1 MNTNPSTQGTP
12 IVPPPDF
19 PVMWANPED
28 AQYHW
33 TRDREHMPDPITP
46 MFNSVAALTAPE
58 GLRRIAGVYDEA
70 IVERCYWTINTYSYA
85 HLVPFRGAPEEMD
98 ARARRHHEKV
108 GAVVSRLRQI
118 WEDEWRPALDDDWA
132 FWAAFDLEAADLD
145 ALAVHLEES
154 LARVTHLYE
163 IHNLM
168 GPPMWF
174 AIDEF
179 ETFYCDLFRGKTA
192 LDAHRLLQ
200 GFDNKTLEIGRAL
213 WRLRD
218 LAKAVPAVCRVL
230 LECPADK
237 AWEALA
243 RLVEGR
249 HFLDELR
256 GFLTTYGRRS
266 SLWDWGYPSWEDD
279 PTPVIN
285 NLKNYLMQPDRDLRA
300 ELTLAAAEREAAI
313 AQARYDLAGYPQPVI
328 DRFEQL
334 LDAAQMALV
343 LTENHTYY
351 IDFNGFGWMHRL
363 IHACG
368 KRLAVAGGL
377 NDVSD
382 VFYLTLPELREML
395 ADPTCDRRDLAAER
409 RAQAE
414 HWAAY
419 PEPAELGTRP
429 AEPVHLYSPEAR
441 RMLRYIGGMVAEAP
455 LPAAEPGQLRG
466 QAGSPGKVR
475 GPARVIRSLAEAHR
489 LQPGDILVT
498 TTTAPP
504 WTPLFL
510 TAAAVVTDAGGL
522 LSHGAVVSR
531 EYRIPAVVGTRDAT
545 TRIADGQMIEVDGD
559 QGIVKLLE

>member
-1 MNTNPSTQGTP
+1 MNTNLMTAGTP

-19 PVMWANPED
+19 PVVWANPDD
-28 AQYHW
+28 AKVHW

-46 MFNSVAALTAPE
+46 MFDSVAALTATE
-58 GLRRIAGVYDEA
+58 ALRRTAHVYDEA
-70 IVERCYWTINTYSYA
+70 IVERRYWTINMYSYA
-85 HLVPFRGAPEEMD
+85 HLVPFHGAPEEMD
-98 ARARRHHEKV
+98 ARIRRHREKV
-108 GAVVSRLRQI
+108 WTVVSQLRRV

-132 FWAAFDLEAADLD
+132 FWAAFDYESADLD
-145 ALAVHLEES
+145 ALAAHLEAS
-154 LARVTHLYE
+154 LPRVAHLYE
-163 IHNLM
+163 IHYLM

-179 ETFYCDLFRGKTA
+179 ETFYCDLFPGKTP

-218 LAKAVPAVCRVL
+218 LAQAIPAVRRIFIERPTTEVW
-230 LECPADK
+230 A
-237 AWEALA
+237 ALQA
-243 RLVEGR
+243 SAEGR
-249 HFLDELR
+249 AFLDEMRAFLR
-256 GFLTTYGRRS
+256 AYGGRS

-285 NLKNYLMQPDRDLRA
+285 NLKNYLAQPDRDLRA

-313 AQARYDLAGYPQPVI
+313 AQARYDLAGYPQPVL

-334 LDAAQMALV
+334 LDAAQTALV

-363 IHACG
+363 IGACG
-368 KRLAVAGGL
+368 QRFAAAGRLAAPG
-377 NDVSD
+377 D
-382 VFYLTLPELREML
+382 VFYLTLPELRVML
-395 ADPTCDRRDLAAER
+395 ADPALDHAALAASR
-409 RAQAE
+409 RAEAE

-429 AEPVHLYSPEAR
+429 AEAVYLYSPDAR
-441 RMLRYIGGMVAEAP
+441 RMMRYIGGLVAEAP
-455 LPAAEPGQLRG
+455 LPEAEPGQLRG
-466 QAGSPGKVR
+466 QAGSPGKAR
-475 GPARVIRSLAEAHR
+475 GPARIIRSLAEAHR

-545 TRIADGQMIEVDGD
+545 TRIPDGQMLEVDGD
-559 QGIVKLLE
+559 QGLVSFV

>member
-1 MNTNPSTQGTP
+1 MNTNLTTTSTP

-19 PVMWANPED
+19 PVVWANPDD
-28 AQYHW
+28 AHYHW
-33 TRDREHMPDPITP
+33 TRDREHMPDPLTP
-46 MFNSVAALTAPE
+46 MFNSVAALAATDALHRTAN
-58 GLRRIAGVYDEA
+58 VYDEA
-70 IVERCYWTINTYSYA
+70 VVKRCYTTINTYSYA
-85 HLVPFRGAPEEMD
+85 HLVPFTGAPEEVA
-98 ARARRHHEKV
+98 ARARRYREKV
-108 GAVVSRLRQI
+108 WAVVSRLRQI

-154 LARVTHLYE
+154 LPRVAHLYE
-163 IHNLM
+163 IHYLM

-174 AIDEF
+174 AIDAF
-179 ETFYCDLFRGKTA
+179 ETFYCDLFPGATP

-218 LAKAVPAVCRVL
+218 LAQATPAVSRIL
-230 LECPADK
+230 IERPA
-237 AWEALA
+237 AEVWSALA
-243 RLVEGR
+243 ASAEGQD
-249 HFLDELR
+249 FLDEMRAFLR
-256 GFLTTYGRRS
+256 AYGGRS
-266 SLWDWGYPSWEDD
+266 DLWDWGYPSWEDD

-285 NLKNYLMQPDRDLRA
+285 NLKNYLAQPDRDLRA

-313 AQARYDLAGYPQPVI
+313 AQARYDLAGYPQPVL

-334 LDAAQMALV
+334 LDAAQTALV

-351 IDFNGFGWMHRL
+351 IDFNGFGWLHRL
-363 IHACG
+363 IGACG
-368 KRLAVAGGL
+368 QRFAIAGRLDDA
-377 NDVSD
+377 SD
-382 VFYLTLPELREML
+382 VFYLTLPELRAML
-395 ADPTCDRRDLAAER
+395 ADPTLDHAARAASR
-409 RAQAE
+409 RAEAE

-419 PEPAELGTRP
+419 PEPAELGARP
-429 AEPVHLYSPEAR
+429 AEPVYLYSPDAR
-441 RMLRYIGGMVAEAP
+441 RMMRHIGGLVAEAP
-455 LPAAEPGQLRG
+455 LPEAEPGQLRG
-466 QAGSPGKVR
+466 QAGSPGKAR

-545 TRIADGQMIEVDGD
+545 TRITDGQMLEVDGD
-559 QGIVKLLE
+559 QGLVTLLE

>member
-19 PVMWANPED
+19 PVVWANPED
-28 AQYHW
+28 TQYHW

-46 MFNSVAALTAPE
+46 MFDSVAALTASE
-58 GLRRIAGVYDEA
+58 GRRRTVAVYDEA
-70 IVERCYWTINTYSYA
+70 ILARYDCQFNTYDYTR
-85 HLVPFRGAPEEMD
+85 LVPFTGTPEEMD
-98 ARARRHHEKV
+98 ARVRRHHEKV
-108 GAVVSRLRQI
+108 WAVARRLRQI

-132 FWAAFDLEAADLD
+132 FWASFDLEAADLD

-154 LARVTHLYE
+154 LPRTTHLYE
-163 IHNLM
+163 IHYLM

-179 ETFYCDLFRGKTA
+179 ETFYCDLFPGKTP

-218 LAKAVPAVCRVL
+218 LAKAIPAVCRIL
-230 LECPADK
+230 LKCPADE
-237 AWEALA
+237 AWAALGA
-243 RLVEGR
+243 LVEGQ
-249 HFLDELR
+249 HFLDELQA
-256 GFLTTYGRRS
+256 FLTAYGRRS

-300 ELTLAAAEREAAI
+300 ELTLAAAEREAVI
-313 AQARYDLAGYPQPVI
+313 AQARCDLAGYPQSVV
-328 DRFEQL
+328 DRFERL
-334 LDAAQMALV
+334 LDAAQTALV

-363 IHACG
+363 IREFG
-368 KRLAVAGGL
+368 KRFAADDRL
-377 NDVSD
+377 NDPSD
-382 VFYLTLPELREML
+382 VFYLTLFELREML
-395 ADPTCDRRDLAAER
+395 VDPALDRRELARSRRTEAER
-409 RAQAE
+409 
-414 HWAAY
+414 WATYLA
-419 PEPAELGTRP
+419 PSELGTRP
-429 AEPVHLYSPEAR
+429 DEPAYLYSAEAR
-441 RMLRYIGGMVAEAP
+441 RMMRYIGGMVAETP

-466 QAGSPGKVR
+466 QAGSPGKAC

-545 TRIADGQMIEVDGD
+545 TRIADGQMIQVDGN
-559 QGIVKLLE
+559 QGLVKLLE

>member
-1 MNTNPSTQGTP
+1 MNTNLTTTSTP

-19 PVMWANPED
+19 PVVWANPDD

-33 TRDREHMPDPITP
+33 TRDREHMPDPLTP
-46 MFNSVAALTAPE
+46 MFNSVAALTATE
-58 GLRRIAGVYDEA
+58 ALTRTSNVYDEA
-70 IVERCYWTINTYSYA
+70 VVKRCYATINTYSYA
-85 HLVPFRGAPEEMD
+85 HLVPFTGAPEEVES
-98 ARARRHHEKV
+98 RARRYREKV
-108 GAVVSRLRQI
+108 WAVVSQLRRI

-145 ALAVHLEES
+145 ALRVHLEDS
-154 LARVTHLYE
+154 LPRVSHLYE
-163 IHNLM
+163 IHYLM

-174 AIDEF
+174 AIDAF
-179 ETFYCDLFRGKTA
+179 ETFYCDLFPGETT

-213 WRLRD
+213 WHLRD
-218 LAKAVPAVCRVL
+218 LAKATPTVFRVL
-230 LECPADK
+230 LERPA
-237 AWEALA
+237 AEVWNALEASA
-243 RLVEGR
+243 EGR

-256 GFLTTYGRRS
+256 GFLTIYGRRS
-266 SLWDWGYPSWEDD
+266 NLWDWGYPSWEDD

-300 ELTLAAAEREAAI
+300 ELTFAAAEREAAI

-334 LDAAQMALV
+334 LDAAQIALV

-351 IDFNGFGWMHRL
+351 IDFNGFGWVHRL

-368 KRLAVAGGL
+368 KRLVATGCL
-377 NDVSD
+377 DDSSD

-395 ADPTCDRRDLAAER
+395 ADPTLDRRDLATSR
-409 RAQAE
+409 RVQAE

-429 AEPVHLYSPEAR
+429 VEPVHLYSPDAR
-441 RMLRYIGGMVAEAP
+441 RMLRYIGGLVAEAP

-545 TRIADGQMIEVDGD
+545 TRIVDGQMIEVDGD
-559 QGIVKLLE
+559 QGIVRFVA